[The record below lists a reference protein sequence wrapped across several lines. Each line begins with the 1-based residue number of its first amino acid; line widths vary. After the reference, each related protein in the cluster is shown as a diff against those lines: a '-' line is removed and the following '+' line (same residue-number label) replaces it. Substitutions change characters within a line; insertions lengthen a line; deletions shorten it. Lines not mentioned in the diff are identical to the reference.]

1 MGTFQTDRRK
11 DIANPMMIYRI
22 LLIILITTIILTYFL
37 TKKEEIKMPQVIKV
51 PHELEI
57 YQDIRIDNYYWL
69 NDKENPDVIK
79 YLEDENQYTAKK
91 LSSTQKLQ
99 EELYQEMKSRI
110 KKEDQSVP
118 TKKDD
123 YYYYTRFDKGSQ
135 YPIYC
140 RKYKTLE
147 AIEEIFLDVNELAK
161 GHEYFNVG
169 NYALNHDQSILAY
182 SVDIKGR
189 RIYDIF
195 FKDLKTGELLDDK
208 ILEVTGNAVFAD
220 DNYLFYT
227 DKNKTTL
234 RSDRVY
240 LHKVGQKQSQDRD
253 IYFEEDE
260 TYHVGVSKSKTKDFI
275 YINSSAKTSNEVR
288 IIPTNKPLTNP
299 KVFHKREA
307 QLEYSIIH
315 AKDKFYILTNYQA
328 KNFRIME
335 ADLDNSNKENW
346 REVIAHRRD
355 ILIENVDI
363 SKDYLI
369 LGEIKN
375 GLDRINIFNRD
386 SLENF
391 YLPAK
396 EEVYTSYIGANYDYE
411 SRILRYGYQ
420 SMTTPSSIY
429 DYDIANQSEKLKKQ
443 QEVLGGFKKEN
454 YLTKRIFVKSHDG
467 KEIPVSL
474 VYHKDTKINSQTPLL
489 LYGYGS
495 YGHSISPSF
504 SSSRLSL
511 LNRGFIFAIAHI
523 RGGSE
528 MGRSWYEDGKML
540 NKKNTF
546 KDFISVG
553 KYLISNNYTSK
564 SHLYAY
570 GGSAGGLLVGAVINM
585 EPELFNGVI
594 AAVPFVDVLT
604 TMLDDSIPLTTSE
617 YDEWGNPNE
626 MKYYDYIKSYCPYN
640 NVEAKDYPNIL
651 VTTGLHDSQVQYF
664 EPAKW
669 VAKLRE
675 LKTDEKLLLMKTH
688 MEAGHSGTTGRFK
701 ALEEVALNYAF
712 LLYLEGI

>member
-1 MGTFQTDRRK
+1 M
-11 DIANPMMIYRI
+11 
-22 LLIILITTIILTYFL
+22 LTYFL
-37 TKKEEIKMPQVIKV
+37 TQKEETKMPQVKKI

-57 YQDIRIDNYYWL
+57 HQDVRIDNYYWL

-79 YLEDENQYTAKK
+79 YLEDENQYTAEK
-91 LSSTQKLQ
+91 LSSTEDLQ
-99 EELYQEMKSRI
+99 EDLYEEMKSRI
-110 KKEDQSVP
+110 KEKDQSLP

-123 YYYYTRFDKGSQ
+123 YYYYVRFEEGNQ

-140 RKYKTLE
+140 RKYKTLD
-147 AIEEIFLDVNELAK
+147 APEEIFLDVNELAK

-169 NYALNHDQSILAY
+169 NYALNHDQNILAY

-195 FKDLKTGELLDDK
+195 FKDLKTGKLLDDE
-208 ILEVTGNAVFAD
+208 ILEVTGNAVFAA

-234 RSDRVY
+234 RADRVY
-240 LHKVGQKQSQDRD
+240 LHKVGQKQSDDQE
-253 IYFEEDE
+253 IYFEEDD

-275 YINSSAKTSNEVR
+275 YIGSSHKTSNEVR
-288 IIPTNKPLTNP
+288 IIPTNKPLTAP
-299 KVFHKREA
+299 KVFHNRESG
-307 QLEYSIIH
+307 LEYSPIH
-315 AKDKFYILTNYQA
+315 AKDRFYILTNYQA

-335 ADLDNSNKENW
+335 ADLENTNKENW
-346 REVIAHRRD
+346 REVIAHNPD
-355 ILIENVDI
+355 ILIEDVDV
-363 SKDYLI
+363 SQDYLI
-369 LGEIKN
+369 LGEVEN
-375 GLDRINIFNRD
+375 GLDKINIIKRG
-386 SLENF
+386 SLKSF

-396 EEVYTSYIGANYDYE
+396 EEVYTTYIGSNYDYE
-411 SRILRYGYQ
+411 SSTLRYGYQ
-420 SMTTPSSIY
+420 SMTTPASIY
-429 DYDIANQSEKLKKQ
+429 DFDIENQTEELKKR
-443 QEVLGGFKKEN
+443 QEVLGGFEKED

-467 KEIPVSL
+467 KDIPVSM
-474 VYHKDTKINSQTPLL
+474 VYHKNTKINSETPLL

-495 YGHSISPSF
+495 YGYSIPPSF

-511 LNRGFIFAIAHI
+511 LNRGFIFAIANI

-553 KYLISNNYTSK
+553 KYLVANNYTSK
-564 SHLYAY
+564 KHLYGY
-570 GGSAGGLLVGAVINM
+570 GGSAGGLLIGAVINM

-594 AAVPFVDVLT
+594 SAVPFVDVLT

-626 MKYYDYIKSYCPYN
+626 IKYYNYIKSYCPYSN
-640 NVEAKDYPNIL
+640 IGAKNYPNIL

-664 EPAKW
+664 EPA
-669 VAKLRE
+669 
-675 LKTDEKLLLMKTH
+675 
-688 MEAGHSGTTGRFK
+688 
-701 ALEEVALNYAF
+701 
-712 LLYLEGI
+712 

>member
-1 MGTFQTDRRK
+1 MRLNN
-11 DIANPMMIYRI
+11 I
-22 LLIILITTIILTYFL
+22 LIIILVAAAVTVTYFL
-37 TKKEEIKMPQVIKV
+37 TQKAEIKMPQAKKN
-51 PHELEI
+51 PHELKTHK
-57 YQDIRIDNYYWL
+57 DVRIDNYYWL
-69 NDKENPDVIK
+69 NDRQNPDVIQ
-79 YLEDENQYTAKK
+79 YLEDENAYTAQK
-91 LSSTQKLQ
+91 LSSTEDLQ
-99 EELYQEMKSRI
+99 EDLYQEMKSRI
-110 KKEDQSVP
+110 KEEDQSLP

-123 YYYYTRFDKGSQ
+123 YYYYSRFETGSQ

-140 RKYKTLE
+140 RKYKSLD
-147 AIEEIFLDVNELAK
+147 AKEEIFLDVNELAK

-169 NYALNHDQSILAY
+169 NYALNHDQTILAY
-182 SVDIKGR
+182 SVDVKGR

-195 FKDLKTGELLDDK
+195 FKDLKTGKLLDDK
-208 ILEVTGNAVFAD
+208 ILEVTGNAVFAE

-234 RSDRVY
+234 RADRVY
-240 LHKVGQKQSQDRD
+240 LHKLGEKQSDDRE
-253 IYFEEDE
+253 IYFEEDD

-275 YINSSAKTSNEVR
+275 YIGSSHKTSNEVR
-288 IIPTNKPLTNP
+288 IIPADKPLTEP
-299 KVFHKREA
+299 KVFHPRESE
-307 QLEYSIIH
+307 LEYSPIH

-335 ADLDNSNKENW
+335 ADLGDTNKENW
-346 REVIAHRRD
+346 REVVAHNPD
-355 ILIENVDI
+355 ILIEDVDV

-369 LGEIKN
+369 LAEVEN
-375 GLDRINIFNRD
+375 GLDKINIIKRD
-386 SLENF
+386 SLESF

-396 EEVYTSYIGANYDYE
+396 EEVYTSYIGANYDYD
-411 SRILRYGYQ
+411 SAIVRYGYQ

-429 DYDIANQSEKLKKQ
+429 DYDIKNQTEELKKQ
-443 QEVLGGFKKEN
+443 QEVLGDFKREN
-454 YLTKRIFVKSHDG
+454 YVTKRIFVKSHDG
-467 KEIPVSL
+467 KQIPVSM
-474 VYHKDTKINSQTPLL
+474 VYHKDTKISAETPLL

-495 YGHSISPSF
+495 YGYSIPPSF

-540 NKKNTF
+540 NKTNTF

-553 KYLISNNYTSK
+553 QYLVSNNYTSNN
-564 SHLYAY
+564 HLYGY
-570 GGSAGGLLVGAVINM
+570 GGSAGGLLIGAVINI

-594 AAVPFVDVLT
+594 SAVPFVDVLT
-604 TMLDDSIPLTTSE
+604 TMLDDTIPLTTSE

-626 MKYYDYIKSYCPYN
+626 LKYYDYIKSYCPYS
-640 NVEAKDYPNIL
+640 NVTAKNYPNIL

-675 LKTDEKLLLMKTH
+675 LKTDKNLLLMKTQ
-688 MEAGHSGTTGRFK
+688 MEAGHSGATGRFK
-701 ALEEVALNYAF
+701 ALKEVALDYAF
-712 LLYLEGI
+712 LLHLERN

>member
-1 MGTFQTDRRK
+1 M
-11 DIANPMMIYRI
+11 
-22 LLIILITTIILTYFL
+22 LSYFL
-37 TKKEEIKMPQVIKV
+37 TQKKEIKMPQIKKV
-51 PHELEI
+51 PHQLKTH
-57 YQDIRIDNYYWL
+57 QDVRIDNYYWL
-69 NDKENPDVIK
+69 NDKKNPDVIK
-79 YLEDENQYTAKK
+79 YLEDENEYTAKK
-91 LSSTQKLQ
+91 LSPTKDLQ

-110 KKEDQSVP
+110 KEEDESVP

-123 YYYYTRFDKGSQ
+123 YYYYTRFEEGSQ

-140 RKYKTLE
+140 RKYKTL
-147 AIEEIFLDVNELAK
+147 AAVEEIFLDVNELAK

-169 NYALNHDQSILAY
+169 NYALNADHSILAY
-182 SVDIKGR
+182 SVDNKGR

-195 FKDLKTGELLDDK
+195 FKDLKTGKLLDDK
-208 ILEVTGNAVFAD
+208 ILEVTGNAVFAQ

-234 RSDRVY
+234 RSNRVL
-240 LHKVGQKQSQDRD
+240 LHKVGDKQSADQE
-253 IYFEEDE
+253 IYFEVDD

-275 YINSSAKTSNEVR
+275 YINSSHKTSNEFR
-288 IIPTNKPLTNP
+288 IIPTNSPLTKP
-299 KVFHKREA
+299 KIFYKREA
-307 QLEYSIIH
+307 HLEYSPIH
-315 AKDKFYILTNYQA
+315 AKDRFYILTNYQA
-328 KNFRIME
+328 KNFRLME
-335 ADLDNSNKENW
+335 ADLEYTNKENW
-346 REVIAHRRD
+346 REVIAHNPD

-369 LGEIKN
+369 LGEIEN
-375 GLDRINIFNRD
+375 GLDKINIIERK
-386 SLENF
+386 SLKSF
-391 YLPAK
+391 YLPIK
-396 EEVYTSYIGANYDYE
+396 EDVYKAYVGANYDYE
-411 SRILRYGYQ
+411 STTLRYGYQ

-429 DYDIANQSEKLKKQ
+429 DYDIKNQNEELKQQ
-443 QEVLGGFKKEN
+443 QEVLGDFKKEN
-454 YLTKRIFVKSHDG
+454 YVTKRIFVKSYDD
-467 KEIPVSL
+467 KNIPVSL
-474 VYHKDTKINSQTPLL
+474 VYHQNTKINSKTPLL

-495 YGHSISPSF
+495 YGHIISPSF

-553 KYLISNNYTSK
+553 KYLISNNYTS
-564 SHLYAY
+564 SDHLYAY
-570 GGSAGGLLVGAVINM
+570 GGSAGGLLIGAVINM

-594 AAVPFVDVLT
+594 SAVPFVDVLT

-617 YDEWGNPNE
+617 YDEWGNPNDI
-626 MKYYDYIKSYCPYN
+626 KYYDYIKSYCPYSN
-640 NVEAKDYPNIL
+640 IEAKNYPNIL

-675 LKTDEKLLLMKTH
+675 LKTDNNLLLMKTQ
-688 MEAGHSGTTGRFK
+688 MEAGHSGATGRFR
-701 ALEEVALNYAF
+701 ALKEVALDYAF
-712 LLYLEGI
+712 LLHLEGH